1 MKKFFSLIALVGVFA
16 ACQPEKLTTAFEVAP
31 AEVTI
36 TVKVVDLLTGEDVTA
51 AATITS
57 ETTLIGTP
65 AIAAQDYTVSATYKE
80 GKGSATIHINAL
92 RAGGKANYS
101 AVIPVGGPDYN
112 LKAEL
117 ETISVTEE
125 YLQLAG
131 AEMHYQGAYW
141 AENASE
147 FILKDSATYPTFEG
161 YDMDMDTAKIL
172 DDLFESDVILAFAEL
187 YDEIVEGTATIDYSV
202 SAWSLY
208 NVFATIFTE
217 KDLLKII
224 AEPVGDARVVG
235 ENGVI
240 GTVEL
245 TSKSSQAEYEE
256 MQHPDYAGHWSPG
269 HGHGEKTG
277 PNAGGGLVEAE

>member
-36 TVKVVDLLTGEDVTA
+36 NAKVVDLLTGEDVTA

-101 AVIPVGGPDYN
+101 VVIPVGVPDY
-112 LKAEL
+112 EFDFVL
-117 ETISVTEE
+117 EPVKTEE
-125 YLQLAG
+125 QILQLAG

-147 FILKDSATYPTFEG
+147 FILKDSATYPTYEG
-161 YDMDMDTAKIL
+161 YTMDEESIKII
-172 DDLFESDVILAFAEL
+172 DELFTSDIIIILSNL
-187 YDEIVEGTATIDYSV
+187 YDEIEEGTATIDYSI

-208 NVFATIFTE
+208 NVFATITTE
-217 KDLLKII
+217 TDLLKVI
-224 AEPVGDARVVG
+224 AIPQGDARVVG
-235 ENGVI
+235 DNGVI
-240 GTVEL
+240 ATANIIRKV
-245 TSKSSQAEYEE
+245 SQAESVE